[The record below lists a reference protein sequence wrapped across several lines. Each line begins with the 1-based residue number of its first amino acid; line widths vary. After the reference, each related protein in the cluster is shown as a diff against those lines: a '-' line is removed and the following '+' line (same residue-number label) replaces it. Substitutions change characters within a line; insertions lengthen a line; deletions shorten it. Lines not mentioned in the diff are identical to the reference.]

1 MSALLL
7 VLLITPALGQDS
19 PRDSLQTEDPWLS
32 FDKVEHVTFSFLW
45 VLSIQYIAVNKFD
58 LEDREAF
65 PISLTGTALIG
76 LLKEV
81 YDERKLNSHF
91 SKRDLAANA
100 VGLCLA
106 SAVVLADMKK

>member
-7 VLLITPALGQDS
+7 VLLITPALGQDL

-32 FDKVEHVTFSFLW
+32 FDKIEHVTFSFLW
-45 VLSIQYIAVNKFD
+45 VLSIQYMAVNKLD
-58 LEDREAF
+58 LAEREAL
-65 PISLTGTALIG
+65 PISLTGTALMG

-81 YDERKLNSHF
+81 YDARKLNSHF
-91 SKRDLAANA
+91 SRRDLAANA

-106 SAVVLADMKK
+106 SAVVLTDMKE